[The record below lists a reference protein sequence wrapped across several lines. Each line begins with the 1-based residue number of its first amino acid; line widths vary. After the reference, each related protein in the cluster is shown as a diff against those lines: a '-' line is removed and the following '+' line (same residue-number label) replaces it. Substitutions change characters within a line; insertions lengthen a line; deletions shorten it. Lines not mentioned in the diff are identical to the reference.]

1 MTLKKVVPGRG
12 YSREDWDAVD
22 SPELTD
28 EQLAHPMSFEEAL
41 PGYTRPR
48 GRPKSD
54 RPRAAVTL
62 RLDPD
67 TVARFEA
74 SGPNWRRRMA
84 EIIEKSEP

>member
-1 MTLKKVVPGRG
+1 MVLKKFAAGRG
-12 YSREDWDAVD
+12 YTKEDCDAVD

-28 EQLAHPMSFEEAL
+28 EQLALPMSFEEAL
-41 PGYTRPR
+41 PGFTRPR
-48 GRPKSD
+48 GRPKAEN
-54 RPRAAVTL
+54 PKAAVTL

-84 EIIEKSEP
+84 EILDRTKP